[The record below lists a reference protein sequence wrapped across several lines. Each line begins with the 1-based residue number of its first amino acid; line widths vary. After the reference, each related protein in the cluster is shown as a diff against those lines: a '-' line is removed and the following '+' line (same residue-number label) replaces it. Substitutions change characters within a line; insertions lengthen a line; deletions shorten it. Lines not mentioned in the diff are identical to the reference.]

1 MVLPRVDLRVALI
14 GVCQWVTHSWLNNQF
29 GMLQRHARGCLPH
42 GIEPLAHMAHGVG
55 FGKAVHHQRAAANA
69 HCAVGFAQRKLP
81 VNASSKGSLASSLS
95 RSAAPRQKAVKGC
108 GVTFHSG
115 GVRVKGL
122 GNELR
127 YRALAAWVITAR

>member
-1 MVLPRVDLRVALI
+1 
-14 GVCQWVTHSWLNNQF
+14 
-29 GMLQRHARGCLPH
+29 MLQRHARGCLPH

-69 HCAVGFAQRKLP
+69 HCAVGFAQRKLSA
-81 VNASSKGSLASSLS
+81 NAPEKGSLASSLT

-122 GNELR
+122 GNELC